1 MVIDM
6 KALMQRS
13 ILAVILATSTM
24 LIAWPGTSMAIELQD
39 AKSQLLVG
47 EKADG
52 YLGVV
57 KSSPEVIALVNRINK
72 ARRQHYEDIAKRNG
86 TSVDVVEKL
95 AGKKA
100 IDKTPSG
107 QYVQLPPGSWVRK

>member
-6 KALMQRS
+6 KIFMQRYFLT
-13 ILAVILATSTM
+13 ILLAASSVVIT
-24 LIAWPGTSMAIELQD
+24 WPATSMAIELQD
-39 AKSQLLVG
+39 AKTQLLVG

-52 YLGVV
+52 YLGVI
-57 KSSPEVIALVNRINK
+57 KSSPEVNALVSRINK
-72 ARRQHYEDIAKRNG
+72 ARRQHYEDIARRNG

-100 IDKTPSG
+100 IEKTPSG
-107 QYVQLPPGSWVRK
+107 QYVQLPPGSWVKK

>member
-6 KALMQRS
+6 KIFMQRYFLA
-13 ILAVILATSTM
+13 ILLATSSI
-24 LIAWPGTSMAIELQD
+24 LIAWPGTSMALELQD
-39 AKSQLLVG
+39 AKAQLLVG

-57 KSSPEVIALVNRINK
+57 KSSPEVNALVSRINK
-72 ARRQHYEDIAKRNG
+72 ARRQYYEDIAKRNG

-100 IDKTPSG
+100 IDKTPAG
-107 QYVQLPPGSWVRK
+107 QYVQLPPGSWVQK

>member
-6 KALMQRS
+6 NTIMHRYFLA
-13 ILAVILATSTM
+13 ILLAISTIV
-24 LIAWPGTSMAIELQD
+24 IAWPATSMAIGLQD

-52 YLGVV
+52 YLGII
-57 KSSPEVIALVNRINK
+57 KSSPEVIALVNKINK
-72 ARRQHYEDIAKRNG
+72 ARRQYYEDIAKRNG

-100 IDKTPSG
+100 IDKTPAG
-107 QYVQLPPGSWVRK
+107 QYVQLPPGSWVKK